1 MLRALGCASSEEI
14 MPAASAEPRLPGI
27 PARLVKRFEPPAER
41 DRPLPEFVSAMRA
54 DPSERRRPLAAR
66 SALASLTLALAIAA
80 LPAVALAQSTTLPG
94 EFAFRTKKGYYLTAI
109 DGGGRS
115 TFPTIITAATT
126 AGPWEKFRIVVGNP
140 PPAFDKSFQTATG
153 NYVTAVNGGDM
164 TSDALHTDATQI
176 RAWEQFRMNDLSV
189 GNFAATW
196 YSLYTVGGR
205 NVTAVGAGGHY
216 EDAIHTDATHVDT
229 WEEFRPVKCGDLGS
243 GFDYY
248 IIPNVVPADGW
259 ALSAPGGGGRL
270 SGAVAMGYGSWPESR
285 FKLMLQPDGSYALQT
300 SSGVNFVTAL
310 GGGGQVQVYEQ
321 CHPGFPGACISGLS
335 DIFHTDATQVRGW
348 EKFRIVDQGSCKYTI
363 QTASGF
369 FFGLYQTS
377 HGMLFTTRRS
387 VISDNEK
394 FELVMSNLGS
404 PPILH

>member
-1 MLRALGCASSEEI
+1 MPTGHSE
-14 MPAASAEPRLPGI
+14 PVRLPVNPRRTLRGWRQPI
-27 PARLVKRFEPPAER
+27 RL
-41 DRPLPEFVSAMRA
+41 SA
-54 DPSERRRPLAAR
+54 
-66 SALASLTLALAIAA
+66 ALVGLALAIVLAGVPA
-80 LPAVALAQSTTLPG
+80 LGLAQSTTLPG

-115 TFPTIITAATT
+115 AAPTIITAATS

-140 PPAFDKSFQTATG
+140 APAYDKSFQTATG
-153 NYVTAVNGGDM
+153 NYVTAVNGGGM

-189 GNFAATW
+189 GNLAAT
-196 YSLYTVGGR
+196 YYGLYTIGGR
-205 NVTAVGAGGHY
+205 NVTAVGAGGQY
-216 EDAIHTDATHVDT
+216 QDAIHTDAVRVDT

-259 ALSAPGGGGRL
+259 ALSAPGGGGRV
-270 SGAVAMGYGSWPESR
+270 SGALSTGYGGWPESR
-285 FKLMLQPDGSYALQT
+285 FRLILQPDGSYGLQT
-300 SSGVNFVTAL
+300 SNGVNFVTAL
-310 GGGGQVQVYEQ
+310 GGGGQVQVFEQ
-321 CHPGFPGACISGLS
+321 CHPGFPGACISGFS

-348 EKFRIVDQGSCKYTI
+348 EKFRIVDQGNCKYTV
-363 QTASGF
+363 QTISGF

-394 FELVMSNLGS
+394 FEFVMTSLGS
-404 PPILH
+404 PPILQ